1 MDVVTLCLRH
11 IWDLLI
17 ASLQDLL
24 KNMGKYGKGSTA
36 LITAGILGLVGAIIV
51 GILIWLAILKW

>member
-1 MDVVTLCLRH
+1 M
-11 IWDLLI
+11 
-17 ASLQDLL
+17 LL